1 MTTELDASS
10 NDNGATPDTW
20 FAVILQ
26 TDGEFCTEAFP
37 SAAALADRLKDLV
50 NKDVSVS
57 CFHGSRVLISKP
69 PLRYL
74 MTAEDNIPLF
84 DADAAVEPDTS
95 GYLGADPVHLAPPP
109 AIESPRRSRV
119 AQDEFFSDD
128 DDDALGIFDSA
139 LPDPDA

>member
-1 MTTELDASS
+1 MSSENNADA
-10 NDNGATPDTW
+10 PPMW

-26 TDGEFCTEAFP
+26 TDGSFLTESFL
-37 SAAALADRLKDLV
+37 SAEELSARLKELI

-57 CFHGSRVLISKP
+57 CFHGERVLISKP

-74 MTAEDNIPLF
+74 MLADGNIPLF
-84 DADAAVEPDTS
+84 DADAEVEPDDT
-95 GYLGADPVHLAPPP
+95 GYLGVDPIHLEPPP
-109 AIESPRRSRV
+109 AIAQPRRASV
-119 AQDEFFSDD
+119 SNDEFFSDD